1 MYAPNISAI
10 KAAFKGNSMMI
21 RKPTVAG
28 QFYGGS
34 RQECLDEIVECLP
47 ADLIKTELPA
57 KIVAGIVPHA
67 GWLFSGRPAA
77 LVFAAI
83 KQVNKTVDTFI
94 VFGASHRCYETC
106 PVIYPA
112 GAWETPLGQI
122 LIDEPLTEEL
132 IQLGAKPDVE
142 AHRYE
147 HSIEVQVPFIQYLFP
162 SAKLVAV
169 IMPPGP
175 ESYECVFGQKVGAL
189 LKDSCANAVCIAS
202 TDLTHY
208 GPRYGF
214 YPQGSGADGIAW
226 AHEVNDMKFIES
238 ALKMD
243 AEHLAESSLRNEN
256 ACGPAA
262 AAAAIAT
269 AGAAGSKKGILLAHT
284 NSAEVMKSHYH
295 QSSSESVG
303 YAAIVF

>member
-1 MYAPNISAI
+1 
-10 KAAFKGNSMMI
+10 MMI

-34 RQECLDEIVECLP
+34 RQDCLDEIAECLP
-47 ADLIKTELPA
+47 AGPIEAELPG

-77 LVFAAI
+77 MVFAAV
-83 KQVNKTVDTFI
+83 KQVNKAVDTFI

-112 GAWETPLGQI
+112 GKWETPLGHI

-132 IQLGAKPDVE
+132 IQLGAKPDAE

-147 HSIEVQVPFIQYLFP
+147 HSIEVQVPFIQHLFP

-175 ESYECVFGQKVGAL
+175 GRYECAFGQKVGAL
-189 LKDSCANAVCIAS
+189 VKDSGVNAVCIAS

-214 YPQGSGADGIAW
+214 CPQGSGAGGIAW

-238 ALKMD
+238 ALTMD
-243 AEHLAESSLRNEN
+243 AEHLVESSLRNEN

-262 AAAAIAT
+262 AAAAVAA
-269 AGAAGSKKGILLAHT
+269 AGIIGSKKGVLLAHT
-284 NSAEVMKSHYH
+284 NSAEVAKSRFH
-295 QSSSESVG
+295 QPSSESVG